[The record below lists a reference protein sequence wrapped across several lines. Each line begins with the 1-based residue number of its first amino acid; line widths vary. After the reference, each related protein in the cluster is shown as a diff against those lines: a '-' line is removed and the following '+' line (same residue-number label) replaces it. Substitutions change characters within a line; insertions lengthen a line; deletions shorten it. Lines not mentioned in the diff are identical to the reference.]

1 MTKETERLKQPIFLR
16 LLNTQDMQ
24 SMIHK
29 MITIQIDTNGH
40 ETERDI
46 LRKDIAQEFGMYTR
60 DLRPVFSIKQLSTIS
75 SRGNGIILNF
85 WDIKLVVGKEKVL
98 LFHAD
103 LQHIK
108 SDFVP
113 ALREKITQKD
123 SMIPFE
129 LRVLEVVL
137 SFAFLK
143 INDGFNRNEA
153 GVHKTLAKL
162 NKDISDEHFEALLNC
177 KKRLNKLQTVAREI
191 EEALEETI
199 KDEEDMQELC
209 LSKQK
214 DELIEVESI
223 LEHAWEQFEDL
234 SHRIDELNENIDDT
248 QEFIT
253 LKMANRR
260 NAIIRFDLYAT
271 IITAM
276 LSGMAVIVGA
286 FGMNLPNHLEDDN
299 YSFFL
304 VNIAIAL
311 LFFSGLLL
319 AIWYIKRK
327 RLW

>member
-1 MTKETERLKQPIFLR
+1 
-16 LLNTQDMQ
+16 
-24 SMIHK
+24 
-29 MITIQIDTNGH
+29 MITIQIDSSGV

-98 LFHAD
+98 LFHTD

-108 SDFVP
+108 TDFVP
-113 ALREKITQKD
+113 ALKEKIIQKD
-123 SMIPFE
+123 STVPFE
-129 LRVLEVVL
+129 LRILEAAFA
-137 SFAFLK
+137 FAFLK
-143 INDGFNRNEA
+143 INDEFNRNEA
-153 GVHKTLAKL
+153 SVHKTLAKL
-162 NKDISDEHFEALLNC
+162 NKNISDEHFEALLNC

-199 KDEEDMQELC
+199 KDEEDMENLC

-214 DELIEVESI
+214 DELIELESI

-286 FGMNLPNHLEDDN
+286 FGMNLPNHMEQNDL
-299 YSFFL
+299 SFYL
-304 VNIAIAL
+304 VNIAII
-311 LFFSGLLL
+311 LFFFAGLVFAVWWVSTFFRGWGDL
-319 AIWYIKRK
+319 RK
-327 RLW
+327 NASTS